1 MKKELANDW
10 VQKGLEI
17 CNELNN
23 QEYKH
28 HFTILK
34 NTTHWYSRRL
44 RKTQSLQ
51 ALHILTVKNYTIM
64 YKNITNY

>member
-1 MKKELANDW
+1 MKRTCKRLGS
-10 VQKGLEI
+10 KGLEI

-34 NTTHWYSRRL
+34 TQHTGILDDLENAIIAGTTYFNS
-44 RKTQSLQ
+44 
-51 ALHILTVKNYTIM
+51 KNYTIM